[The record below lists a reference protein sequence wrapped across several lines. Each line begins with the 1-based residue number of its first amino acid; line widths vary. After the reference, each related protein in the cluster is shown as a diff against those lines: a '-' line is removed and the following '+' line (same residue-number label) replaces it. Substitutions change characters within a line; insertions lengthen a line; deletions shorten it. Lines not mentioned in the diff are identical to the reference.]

1 MNKYENESQLLFI
14 SSEANFESLG
24 NQAHFKVDLNDQPFS
39 NNDGS
44 LLKMSV
50 KEFNIAKNWYNI
62 NDTNNKVRMFLKS
75 FSSAGKTI
83 NDIDKIV
90 EIPVGDYL
98 THESLCLSFMNA
110 VTAVLIANSNLVIS
124 DFALSTTSLQT
135 FSKSSHISTYQDEP
149 QLRNRYNDYRLQFN
163 ISVGVSSFVWTKAP
177 QFQCLNIGDGKSYKL
192 DSASNNLTRDELLN
206 DSYIL
211 LGGERIEEFYG
222 GDTPIYDQTNVPVSF
237 SSKIETTDTHKIQV
251 CSYYPMNTSLNTMPN
266 LYITSRQSHSQASSS
281 LEQISNEHAH
291 SFIQSSII
299 AKARREIDRDGGVF
313 YRITQPSYFFANV
326 TASVLN
332 FVEFDLRDS
341 RGRLIPY
348 PNPALPP
355 VTVDEYDAGNPK
367 GQIKNGNSVVDM
379 VLLVEKFIGQAPQK
393 LQGFAPPE
401 SNPNPNLRSNLT
413 IPRKMC

>member
-1 MNKYENESQLLFI
+1 
-14 SSEANFESLG
+14 
-24 NQAHFKVDLNDQPFS
+24 
-39 NNDGS
+39 
-44 LLKMSV
+44 MS
-50 KEFNIAKNWYNI
+50 
-62 NDTNNKVRMFLKS
+62 
-75 FSSAGKTI
+75 
-83 NDIDKIV
+83 
-90 EIPVGDYL
+90 
-98 THESLCLSFMNA
+98 A
-110 VTAVLIANSNLVIS
+110 VTAIIIANSDLVLS
-124 DFALSTTSLQT
+124 DFTNTTSLQT
-135 FSKSSHISTYQDEP
+135 FSRSSHVSTYQDEP
-149 QLRNRYNDYRLQFN
+149 ALKNRYNDYRLQFN
-163 ISVGVSSFVWTKAP
+163 LSVTVSSFVWSKAP

-192 DSASNNLTRDELLN
+192 NGASDNLTRDELLN

-211 LGGERIEEFYG
+211 LGGERIEQFYG
-222 GDTPIYDQTNVPVSF
+222 GDTPIYDQTDVPVSF
-237 SSKIETTDTHKIQV
+237 SSKIESTDTHKIQI

-348 PNPALPP
+348 PNPALAP
-355 VTVDEYDAGNPK
+355 VTVDDSKYDAGNPK

-379 VLLVEKFIGQAPQK
+379 VLLVEKYVGNSPQK

-401 SNPNPNLRSNLT
+401 SIPNPNLRSNLT